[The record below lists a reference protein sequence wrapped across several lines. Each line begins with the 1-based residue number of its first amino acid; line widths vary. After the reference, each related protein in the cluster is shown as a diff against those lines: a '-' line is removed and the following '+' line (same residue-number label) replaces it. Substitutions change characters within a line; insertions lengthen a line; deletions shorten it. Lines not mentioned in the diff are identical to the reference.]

1 MTTTAS
7 NPPVG
12 LCKGSELPRTQ
23 NKPIPMKFKI
33 HQSALALSSL
43 GLACFLTSCARVQ
56 TSEYAEWVEPLDPK
70 NELTVS
76 TFPAWYPDS
85 ERVVP
90 GFKKL
95 TTDRYLA
102 LQFHVR
108 EKGRKFGQSPYVES
122 IKIHSFAYHLD
133 DSPEKVLVENQSKD
147 SWMQQID
154 GYRDREKSGIPYRE
168 DSVLHVTMDM
178 TLNGTRHR
186 LKGSM
191 PARTRQSLMPN
202 LADSP

>member
-1 MTTTAS
+1 
-7 NPPVG
+7 
-12 LCKGSELPRTQ
+12 
-23 NKPIPMKFKI
+23 MKFKTNQFAI
-33 HQSALALSSL
+33 AMILL
-43 GLACFLTSCARVQ
+43 GLVCFFTGCAQIQ
-56 TSEYAEWVEPLDPK
+56 TSEYAEWVAPLDPE
-70 NELTVS
+70 NELSVS

-108 EKGRKFGQSPYVES
+108 EKGKKFGGNPYVES
-122 IKIHSFAYHLD
+122 IQIHSFAYRLD
-133 DSPEKVLVENQSKD
+133 DSPEKVLVENQSKNF
-147 SWMQQID
+147 WMQQID
-154 GYRDREKSGIPYRE
+154 GYPDREKNGIPYRE
-168 DSVLHVTMDM
+168 NSVLHVTMDM
-178 TLNGTRHR
+178 TLNGTRHQ

>member
-12 LCKGSELPRTQ
+12 LRKGSELPRNL
-23 NKPIPMKFKI
+23 NKPIPMKFNI
-33 HQSALALSSL
+33 RRFALAFSSL
-43 GLACFLTSCARVQ
+43 GLVCFITGCAQ
-56 TSEYAEWVEPLDPK
+56 IETSEYAEWVAPLDPN
-70 NELTVS
+70 NELSVS

-85 ERVVP
+85 ERVAP

-108 EKGRKFGQSPYVES
+108 EKGKEFGRSPYVKS
-122 IKIHSFAYHLD
+122 IQIHSFAYHLD
-133 DSPEKVLVENQSKD
+133 GSPGKVLVENQSKD
-147 SWMQQID
+147 FWMQQID
-154 GYRDREKSGIPYRE
+154 GYHDREKNGIPYRE
-168 DSVLHVTMDM
+168 NSVLHVNMDM